1 MPEESGSQHRPELRV
16 LVSEADIRQH
26 VARLAEAVARD
37 HPPGEPLCVV
47 AVMKGALVFLADL
60 VRHLPV
66 PLEIELVNVRSYCG
80 VRRRRRVEI
89 LDDVA
94 VLPLRGRHVLLVDCV
109 LDSGRTLAAL
119 RREMAA
125 HATAS
130 LKTCVLLSKA
140 RRRKRALQPDYVG
153 VEIPDV
159 FVVGYGLDYRDRW
172 RHLPYVAALPPTWAS
187 EQEPHDA

>member
-37 HPPGEPLCVV
+37 HPRGEPLCV
-47 AVMKGALVFLADL
+47 
-60 VRHLPV
+60 
-66 PLEIELVNVRSYCG
+66 

-94 VLPLRGRHVLLVDCV
+94 ALPLKGRHVLLVDCV

-119 RREMAA
+119 RQEMAA

-140 RRRKRALQPDYVG
+140 RRRKRALRPDYVG

-187 EQEPHDA
+187 EQEPHDR